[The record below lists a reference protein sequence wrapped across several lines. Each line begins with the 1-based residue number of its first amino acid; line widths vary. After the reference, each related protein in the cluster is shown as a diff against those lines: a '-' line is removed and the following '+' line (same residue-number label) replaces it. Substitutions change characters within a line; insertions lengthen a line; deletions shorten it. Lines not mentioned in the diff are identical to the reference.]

1 MTMRNIFSCVRG
13 MLVLFILMGVAFP
26 VAGKPLDPASI
37 KTPKMTPE
45 LNLGKMNYDALC
57 ASCHGKNAAG
67 TDKGPTFLHKVY
79 HPGHHSDG
87 AFFIA
92 PMKGARAHH
101 WPFGDMK
108 PVKGITEGQ
117 IRKIVPYIRAIQ
129 KENGLF

>member
-1 MTMRNIFSCVRG
+1 MFLMRCV
-13 MLVLFILMGVAFP
+13 MVLSVLTVVSFP
-26 VAGKPLDPASI
+26 ATGKSLDPNTV

-57 ASCHGKNAAG
+57 ASCHGKNTAG

-79 HPGHHSDG
+79 HPGHHGDG

-92 PMKGARAHH
+92 AMKGVRAHH
-101 WPFGDMK
+101 WRFGNMK
-108 PVKGITEGQ
+108 PVEGITEGQ
-117 IRKIVPYIRAIQ
+117 IKKIIPYIRAVQ